1 MLCESCKKRQ
11 AKLHYTSVING
22 IVEEYHLCEVCAS
35 GIQKGFAE
43 NFPVY
48 KLFEGLNVDVKCPN
62 CGLSYEKFR
71 STGKLGCSEC
81 YDAFGE
87 ELKSVIKGIHGHT
100 KHVGK
105 MPKRGITRI
114 KKEINIQEL
123 TQQLEDAVNFEE
135 YEKAA
140 YLRDEIKRLKTNL

>member
-1 MLCESCKKRQ
+1 VLCGSCKKRQ
-11 AKLHYTSVING
+11 AILHYTSVING
-22 IVEEYHLCEVCAS
+22 VVEEYHLCEHCAS
-35 GIQKGFAE
+35 GIQKTLFE
-43 NFPVY
+43 NFPVH
-48 KLFEGLNVDVKCPN
+48 KLFEGLNIDVKCPN

-71 STGKLGCSEC
+71 TAGKLGCSEC
-81 YDAFGE
+81 YDVFGE

-100 KHVGK
+100 KHSGK

-123 TQQLEDAVNFEE
+123 ADQLEDAVKFEE

-140 YLRDEIKRLKTNL
+140 NLRDEIKRLKTNL